1 VCSVRRGILLF
12 RHVAIAVLLALLLAQ
27 KATSWTAHAVLG
39 VLVPRVVQ
47 PFLARDDLESG
58 LELHPRL
65 TSFEDAMILLLINV
79 HRVLR
84 AGQEGVLLPLNERTH
99 LRQLKRT
106 KTHVGVSLNGCGVD
120 LSARHLRRVAEGQ
133 AFWVAMHGA
142 VVAAIFWVAP
152 VALYPGCALLRAVGS
167 IELFVAALG
176 VVELLMML

>member
-1 VCSVRRGILLF
+1 MCSVRRGILLF

-27 KATSWTAHAVLG
+27 EAAAWTAHAVLG

-47 PFLARDDLESG
+47 PLLARDDLESG

-84 AGQEGVLLPLNERTH
+84 AWQEGVLLALNERTH
-99 LRQLKRT
+99 LRQLKGT
-106 KTHVGVSLNGCGVD
+106 KTHVGVPLNGCCVY
-120 LSARHLRRVAEGQ
+120 LCACHLRRVAEGQ
-133 AFWVAMHGA
+133 AFWVAMHA
-142 VVAAIFWVAP
+142 VVAAIFRVAP